1 MVGKNQKRL
10 IPGAILLIFALPLS
24 AQSSSGQ
31 TDSLVRLMNAQYI
44 EQVETDGR
52 MARKA
57 ISPTFLHNGTYLI
70 CDTALWHVD
79 EKLIN
84 CYGNVQLMQGESVL
98 TSATLDYFIDQDLAQ
113 FRGGVVELRNKH
125 DNILRTRILD
135 YNTKDSLAT
144 FHGGASML
152 GEDGQII
159 ESDDGTYSNA
169 ENQFN
174 FRGNVNMF
182 TDSIFVRTEI
192 LDYDSDTKRADFH
205 SDIDFWRDG
214 DMLSAGSGWYER
226 STELFFF
233 RDNVHG
239 LGRTQETWSDSLYY
253 YRNTEDI
260 LMLGHVQ
267 IQDQSRKVAAMGD
280 LLHYVDSLSRVVLE
294 ERASAAIW
302 SGEGEHP
309 DTTYM
314 GAARFVYDARKKC
327 DIPEEEI
334 RVSDVRLEEMLGDP
348 VTEYR
353 RRAAQQ
359 AADAAAQA
367 RQNDPAFMAEE
378 AARRVRESTGPGA
391 RQVQAGDPPV
401 KPADDGLKPT
411 DGGLKKAA
419 DSTSFADRD
428 STSFAGLT
436 GESPA
441 DSLATQLDSI
451 PAPLDTTKVG
461 FLLATGDI
469 RIFRKDMQ
477 VRCDSLRYSD
487 LDSIARFYKDPVVWN
502 EGRRQYNADSLFVLI
517 RDDKMERANLM
528 SNAFIHTEEPGGYFD
543 QIKSTDVLAYF
554 SDSTA
559 LRRFDALG
567 GVTSIIYLEENDAIA
582 TVNKTESQMM
592 MATFDSEGNIDH
604 VYNFDS
610 PKSDAYPV
618 AQMPKADQTL
628 KGFNWQPDRRPKD
641 KYDVTSM
648 VVRDSE
654 REAYEAHPQA
664 DFKQTELFFPGHMKQ
679 VYAAL
684 EAASQ
689 RKAANS
695 SGDVSPESPASHR
708 SDSLSVGDGQAATA
722 DTTSLSG
729 LDSTSFAGR
738 DSTSFAGLTG
748 ESPADSS
755 GVAAQGR
762 EALGEATSASAD
774 QPASRD
780 STWMSDRELRRAL
793 RIARRDARWAELDE
807 RDAAKAAAKEAR
819 KEARKARRA
828 ARIAAAEARQAAIDA
843 AKLQKYI
850 ERYQKQKERHEGRK
864 QKPEPAGERP
874 PGIEAGGEL
883 PALAEPE
890 REAP

>member
-10 IPGAILLIFALPLS
+10 IFSAILLVFALPLS

-44 EQVETDGR
+44 EQVETDGK

-113 FRGGVVELRNKH
+113 FRGGVVELRNKQ
-125 DNILRTRILD
+125 DNVLRTRILD
-135 YNTKDSLAT
+135 YNTKDSVAV

-159 ESDDGTYSNA
+159 ESIDGTYSNA

-174 FRGNVNMF
+174 FTGNVNMF
-182 TDSIFVRTEI
+182 TDSVFVRTEI
-192 LDYDSDTKRADFH
+192 LDYDSDTQRADFRT
-205 SDIDFWRDG
+205 DIDFWRDG

-226 STELFFF
+226 SSELFFF
-233 RDNVHG
+233 QDAVHG

-253 YRNTEDI
+253 YRNNENI
-260 LMLGHVQ
+260 LMLGNVQ
-267 IQDQSRKVAAMGD
+267 IQDQTRKVAAMGD

-302 SGEGEHP
+302 DGEGEHP

-314 GAARFVYDARKKC
+314 GASRFVYDTRKMC

-334 RVSDVRLEEMLGDP
+334 RVAGARLEEMLGDP
-348 VTEYR
+348 VSEYR
-353 RRAAQQ
+353 RRAARQ
-359 AADAAAQA
+359 AAEAAEQA
-367 RQNDPAFMAEE
+367 RKDDPAFLAEE
-378 AARRVRESTGPGA
+378 AARRVREGAGP
-391 RQVQAGDPPV
+391 AGRLVPGGPQQPQRDA
-401 KPADDGLKPT
+401 PADTLSHPGLDP
-411 DGGLKKAA
+411 G
-419 DSTSFADRD
+419 SV
-428 STSFAGLT
+428 
-436 GESPA
+436 PP
-441 DSLATQLDSI
+441 DSLATQLDTI
-451 PAPLDTTKVG
+451 PPPPDTTKVG
-461 FLLATGDI
+461 FLLASGDI

-477 VRCDSLRYSD
+477 VRCDSLRYTD
-487 LDSIARFYKDPVVWN
+487 LDSIARFYVDPVVWS
-502 EGRRQYNADSLFVLI
+502 EGRRQYNSDSLFVLI
-517 RDDKMERANLM
+517 RESRMERANLM
-528 SNAFIHTEEPGGYFD
+528 SNAFIHTEESGGYFD

-559 LRRFDALG
+559 LKRFDALG
-567 GVTSIIYLEENDAIA
+567 GVTSILYLEETDAIA

-592 MATFDSEGNIDH
+592 MATFDSEGNVDH

-618 AQMPKADQTL
+618 AQMPRADQTL

-641 KYDVTSM
+641 KYDVTSI

-664 DFKQTELFFPGHMKQ
+664 EFKQTELYFPGHMKQ

-684 EAASQ
+684 EAAREKRST
-689 RKAANS
+689 RDSGAAA
-695 SGDVSPESPASHR
+695 GMTEEGTGL
-708 SDSLSVGDGQAATA
+708 DSLSHSRLDRESPDSLAVGDSLAMRDSIDSRPGLDPGSAALADSSSTA
-722 DTTSLSG
+722 GVTGMVGSPADILRHSG
-729 LDSTSFAGR
+729 LDPEA
-738 DSTSFAGLTG
+738 
-748 ESPADSS
+748 PAD
-755 GVAAQGR
+755 
-762 EALGEATSASAD
+762 T
-774 QPASRD
+774 
-780 STWMSDRELRRAL
+780 TWMSDRELRRAL
-793 RIARRDARWAELDE
+793 RITRRDARWAELDE
-807 RDAAKAAAKEAR
+807 RDAAKAAAREAR
-819 KEARKARRA
+819 REARKARRA

-850 ERYQKQKERHEGRK
+850 ERYQKQKERNEGRK
-864 QKPEPAGERP
+864 QKPEPAGKRP
-874 PGIEAGGEL
+874 PGIETGREL